1 MYTAGTA
8 TGPILLPGR
17 VRRTGVGEH
26 TVLLASWRRR
36 LKTSNLSPGPTRAYI
51 DDGAPRPAGGKPTAG
66 ASMRRERIETS
77 IAAELETT
85 AVIRERDTAVHDR
98 G

>member
-1 MYTAGTA
+1 
-8 TGPILLPGR
+8 
-17 VRRTGVGEH
+17 
-26 TVLLASWRRR
+26 
-36 LKTSNLSPGPTRAYI
+36 
-51 DDGAPRPAGGKPTAG
+51 
-66 ASMRRERIETS
+66 MRRERIETS